1 MCIRAVLTIASCTT
15 AMLTGCA
22 QVAGKPTAEING
34 HRYVVEVADTPDAR
48 DRGLMFR
55 QEMAPDAGMLFIFED
70 EAPRAF
76 WMKNTYIP
84 LDILY
89 FDGSKRL
96 VSAQLDVPPCG
107 DQPRCPAYPSAGP
120 ARYVLELN
128 AGQSVALGLRP
139 GDTLK
144 IEGVPEPR

>member
-1 MCIRAVLTIASCTT
+1 MPIRAVLAIACCT
-15 AMLTGCA
+15 AVMLAACA
-22 QVAGKPTAEING
+22 QVAGKPIAEING
-34 HRYVVEVADTPDAR
+34 QRYVVEVADTPEAH

-55 QEMAPDAGMLFIFED
+55 RELAPDAGMLFIFED

-89 FDGSKRL
+89 FDGSRRL
-96 VSAQLDVPPCG
+96 VSAQRDVPPCG

-128 AGQSVALGLRP
+128 AGQSRLLGLKP

-144 IEGVPEPR
+144 IEGVPEAR

>member
-1 MCIRAVLTIASCTT
+1 MRTRAVLTIASCAA
-15 AMLTGCA
+15 AMLAACA
-22 QVAGKPTAEING
+22 QVAGKPIAEING
-34 HRYVVEVADTPDAR
+34 KRYVVEVADTPDAR

-89 FDGSKRL
+89 FDGSRRL

-107 DQPRCPAYPSAGP
+107 DQPRCPPYPSAGP

-128 AGQSVALGLRP
+128 AGQSAALGLKP

-144 IEGVPEPR
+144 IEGIAEAR